1 MSLYQNNEYAKDIQD
16 VYSKLNE
23 EQSDFYNKAGKLL
36 QVISEARNSISSE
49 DITNYDLV
57 NKIWSRIESTMMA
70 EGLLT
75 EENLDNIKE
84 LIVAIDKQLSKLS

>member
-1 MSLYQNNEYAKDIQD
+1 MSLYQNNEYDKDIQE
-16 VYSKLNE
+16 VYNKLNE

-36 QVISEARNSISSE
+36 QVISEARNSISGE